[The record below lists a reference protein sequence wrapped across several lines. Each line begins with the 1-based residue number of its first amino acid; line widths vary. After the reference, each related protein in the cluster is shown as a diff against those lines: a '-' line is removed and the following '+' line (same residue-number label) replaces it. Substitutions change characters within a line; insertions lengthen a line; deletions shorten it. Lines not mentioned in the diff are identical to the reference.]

1 MKGHDQQGEE
11 TLVLSHSLGLQAKE
25 VISLV
30 GAGGK
35 TSLMFRLAKE
45 LSLDGKRVVT
55 TTTTKILEPTG
66 SETPSL
72 FVDLDE
78 GKIKEFV
85 HHALKRNTHVTIAGE
100 RIGSGKLKG
109 VSPEFI
115 VALWDPT
122 LMDYIIVEA
131 DGAAGRPVKAPR
143 EHEPV
148 IPPHTTLL
156 VALLGVDGVEAE
168 LSERNVFQPE
178 RVSRIT
184 GVPVGGRLTAE
195 AIAKLVTHADGMI
208 KGVPHSSRIVVF
220 LNKVDIPH
228 GLERAKRVGQEILKM
243 RPHEI
248 ERVVLGHLRMN
259 PPVVEVLFSE

>member
-1 MKGHDQQGEE
+1 MKGHDLRAEE
-11 TLVLSHSLGLQAKE
+11 TFVLSHSLGLRPKE

-45 LSLDGKRVVT
+45 LSLEGKKVIT

-85 HHALKRNTHVTIAGE
+85 HHSLKRNTHVTVAAE

-109 VSPEFI
+109 VSPELI
-115 VALWDPT
+115 VALWDLRLT
-122 LMDYIIVEA
+122 DYIIVEA

-148 IPPHTTLL
+148 IPTNTTLL
-156 VALLGVDGVEAE
+156 VVIVGVDGVEAE

-184 GVPVGGRLTAE
+184 GVPLGGTLTPE
-195 AIAKLVTHADGMI
+195 AIAKLVTHADGMM
-208 KGVPHSSRIVVF
+208 KGVPHSSRIIVF

-228 GLERAKRVGQEILKM
+228 GLERAKRAGHEILKM
-243 RPHEI
+243 RQPRI
-248 ERVVLGHLRMN
+248 ERVVLGHLKDD

>member
-1 MKGHDQQGEE
+1 MKGNAQQGEE
-11 TLVLSHSLGLQAKE
+11 AFVLNHSLGLQPKE

-45 LSLDGKRVVT
+45 LTLEGKKVVT
-55 TTTTKILEPTG
+55 TTTTKILEPKR

-85 HHALKRNTHVTIAGE
+85 HHSLMRNSHITIARE
-100 RIGSGKLKG
+100 RIESGKLKG
-109 VSPEFI
+109 VSPELI

-122 LMDYIIVEA
+122 QMDYIIIEA

-148 IPPHTTLL
+148 IPVNTTLL
-156 VALLGVDGVEAE
+156 VAILGVDGVEAE

-184 GVPVGGRLTAE
+184 GVPLGGRLTVE
-195 AIAKLVTHADGMI
+195 AIAKLVTHPEGVI

-220 LNKVDIPH
+220 LNKVDIPQ

-243 RPHEI
+243 RQPRI
-248 ERVVLGHLRMN
+248 ERVVLGRLREN
-259 PPVVEVLFSE
+259 PPVVEVLFPA